1 MRHSPNCDVFLLCN
15 CKNLNMIYKKTFIG
29 YEHVKLNLENM
40 LVESHISK
48 IMLFEK

>member
-1 MRHSPNCDVFLLCN
+1 
-15 CKNLNMIYKKTFIG
+15 MIYKKTFIG